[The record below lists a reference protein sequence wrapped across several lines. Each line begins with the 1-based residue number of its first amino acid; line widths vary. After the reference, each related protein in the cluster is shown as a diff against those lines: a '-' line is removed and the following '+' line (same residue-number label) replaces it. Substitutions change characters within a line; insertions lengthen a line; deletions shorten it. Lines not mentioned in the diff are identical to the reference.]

1 MIKKWISSSFGSLL
15 LEEQYA
21 FQLHHW
27 ELNTNGQHKCCSIGH
42 NHNGHKVKCKEDV
55 GVLRGVMS
63 GAEVN
68 DQHNRMHQIRAVRQT
83 AQRDPIR
90 G

>member
-1 MIKKWISSSFGSLL
+1 
-15 LEEQYA
+15 
-21 FQLHHW
+21 
-27 ELNTNGQHKCCSIGH
+27 
-42 NHNGHKVKCKEDV
+42 
-55 GVLRGVMS
+55 MS

-68 DQHNRMHQIRAVRQT
+68 YQHNRMHQIRAVRQT

>member
-1 MIKKWISSSFGSLL
+1 MCIRDRRKAT
-15 LEEQYA
+15 Y
-21 FQLHHW
+21 
-27 ELNTNGQHKCCSIGH
+27 
-42 NHNGHKVKCKEDV
+42 KEDV